1 MPLILSLKKAAA
13 AGISLRFIHVPLGE
27 GLPLA
32 LRCWMLTA
40 DADGTLGL
48 SSVYSQGCMAD
59 EAAGTLLASQPKP
72 ASAAGEAY
80 LAAAADRL
88 HAWWAG
94 DGSALNDADKLFS
107 KQLPGT
113 DFEKSVWAAA
123 RRVQPG
129 SCASYGD
136 IAGVIGVPRGAQ
148 AVGNALRRNPVLL
161 MTPCHRVLP
170 ASALEAA
177 KRAKRLGGAPYETV
191 GGFSGAM
198 TGPLTDLKR
207 HMLMWEAE
215 RFGSAEPALF

>member
-40 DADGTLGL
+40 DADGILGL

-80 LAAAADRL
+80 LAAA
-88 HAWWAG
+88 
-94 DGSALNDADKLFS
+94 ADKLFS

>member
-13 AGISLRFIHVPLGE
+13 AGISLRFIQVPLGE

-40 DADGTLGL
+40 DADGILGL

-59 EAAGTLLASQPKP
+59 EAAGTLLASRPTP

-88 HAWWAG
+88 HA
-94 DGSALNDADKLFS
+94 
-107 KQLPGT
+107 
-113 DFEKSVWAAA
+113 WAAA

>member
-1 MPLILSLKKAAA
+1 MFSNTEAGILASTVFEALEISGRRIEDIERCRPRRDA
-13 AGISLRFIHVPLGE
+13 AG
-27 GLPLA
+27 
-32 LRCWMLTA
+32 
-40 DADGTLGL
+40 D
-48 SSVYSQGCMAD
+48 
-59 EAAGTLLASQPKP
+59 
-72 ASAAGEAY
+72 
-80 LAAAADRL
+80 
-88 HAWWAG
+88 
-94 DGSALNDADKLFS
+94 
-107 KQLPGT
+107 
-113 DFEKSVWAAA
+113 AA
-123 RRVQPG
+123 RPLNQHDFAVKLPESFIAFKFLLNSAEKLVARREERNGQRH
-129 SCASYGD
+129 SARAEKQTHN
-136 IAGVIGVPRGAQ
+136 AGVIGVPRGAQ

>member
-1 MPLILSLKKAAA
+1 M
-13 AGISLRFIHVPLGE
+13 
-27 GLPLA
+27 
-32 LRCWMLTA
+32 
-40 DADGTLGL
+40 
-48 SSVYSQGCMAD
+48 
-59 EAAGTLLASQPKP
+59 
-72 ASAAGEAY
+72 
-80 LAAAADRL
+80 
-88 HAWWAG
+88 
-94 DGSALNDADKLFS
+94 
-107 KQLPGT
+107 
-113 DFEKSVWAAA
+113 
-123 RRVQPG
+123 QPG

-177 KRAKRLGGAPYETV
+177 KRAKRLGGKPYEAV

-207 HMLMWEAE
+207 HMLVWEAE

>member
-1 MPLILSLKKAAA
+1 MMRINFFPNSSRARTLK
-13 AGISLRFIHVPLGE
+13 
-27 GLPLA
+27 
-32 LRCWMLTA
+32 
-40 DADGTLGL
+40 
-48 SSVYSQGCMAD
+48 
-59 EAAGTLLASQPKP
+59 
-72 ASAAGEAY
+72 
-80 LAAAADRL
+80 
-88 HAWWAG
+88 
-94 DGSALNDADKLFS
+94 
-107 KQLPGT
+107 
-113 DFEKSVWAAA
+113 
-123 RRVQPG
+123 RVSGRPRG
-129 SCASYGD
+129 GSYGD

>member
-1 MPLILSLKKAAA
+1 MRGGPVTGAPSMMRINFFPNSSRARTLK
-13 AGISLRFIHVPLGE
+13 
-27 GLPLA
+27 
-32 LRCWMLTA
+32 
-40 DADGTLGL
+40 
-48 SSVYSQGCMAD
+48 
-59 EAAGTLLASQPKP
+59 
-72 ASAAGEAY
+72 
-80 LAAAADRL
+80 
-88 HAWWAG
+88 
-94 DGSALNDADKLFS
+94 
-107 KQLPGT
+107 
-113 DFEKSVWAAA
+113 
-123 RRVQPG
+123 RVSGRPG

>member
-13 AGISLRFIHVPLGE
+13 VGISLRFIRVPFGE

-40 DADGTLGL
+40 DADGILGL

-59 EAAGTLLASQPKP
+59 EAAGTLLASQPTP
-72 ASAAGEAY
+72 ASAAGESY
-80 LAAAADRL
+80 LAAAVDRL

-136 IAGVIGVPRGAQ
+136 IAGVIGVPRG
-148 AVGNALRRNPVLL
+148 LRLSGMRF
-161 MTPCHRVLP
+161 
-170 ASALEAA
+170 AA
-177 KRAKRLGGAPYETV
+177 I
-191 GGFSGAM
+191 
-198 TGPLTDLKR
+198 
-207 HMLMWEAE
+207 
-215 RFGSAEPALF
+215 LFC

>member
-40 DADGTLGL
+40 DADGILGL

-59 EAAGTLLASQPKP
+59 EAAGTLLASRPTP

-107 KQLPGT
+107 K
-113 DFEKSVWAAA
+113 
-123 RRVQPG
+123 
-129 SCASYGD
+129 
-136 IAGVIGVPRGAQ
+136 
-148 AVGNALRRNPVLL
+148 
-161 MTPCHRVLP
+161 
-170 ASALEAA
+170 
-177 KRAKRLGGAPYETV
+177 
-191 GGFSGAM
+191 
-198 TGPLTDLKR
+198 
-207 HMLMWEAE
+207 
-215 RFGSAEPALF
+215 

>member
-40 DADGTLGL
+40 DADGILGL

-59 EAAGTLLASQPKP
+59 EAAGTL
-72 ASAAGEAY
+72 
-80 LAAAADRL
+80 
-88 HAWWAG
+88 
-94 DGSALNDADKLFS
+94 
-107 KQLPGT
+107 
-113 DFEKSVWAAA
+113 FEKSVWAAA

>member
-1 MPLILSLKKAAA
+1 MRGGPVTGVLSMMRINFFPNSSQARTLK
-13 AGISLRFIHVPLGE
+13 
-27 GLPLA
+27 
-32 LRCWMLTA
+32 
-40 DADGTLGL
+40 
-48 SSVYSQGCMAD
+48 
-59 EAAGTLLASQPKP
+59 
-72 ASAAGEAY
+72 
-80 LAAAADRL
+80 
-88 HAWWAG
+88 
-94 DGSALNDADKLFS
+94 
-107 KQLPGT
+107 
-113 DFEKSVWAAA
+113 
-123 RRVQPG
+123 RVSG
-129 SCASYGD
+129 R
-136 IAGVIGVPRGAQ
+136 PRGAQ

>member
-13 AGISLRFIHVPLGE
+13 AGISLRFIQVPLGE

-40 DADGTLGL
+40 DADGILGL

-59 EAAGTLLASQPKP
+59 E
-72 ASAAGEAY
+72 
-80 LAAAADRL
+80 AAADRL

>member
-1 MPLILSLKKAAA
+1 MRGGPVTGVLSMMRINFFPNSSQARTLK
-13 AGISLRFIHVPLGE
+13 
-27 GLPLA
+27 
-32 LRCWMLTA
+32 
-40 DADGTLGL
+40 
-48 SSVYSQGCMAD
+48 
-59 EAAGTLLASQPKP
+59 
-72 ASAAGEAY
+72 
-80 LAAAADRL
+80 
-88 HAWWAG
+88 
-94 DGSALNDADKLFS
+94 
-107 KQLPGT
+107 
-113 DFEKSVWAAA
+113 
-123 RRVQPG
+123 RVSGRPRGG

>member
-40 DADGTLGL
+40 DADGILGL

-198 TGPLTDLKR
+198 TGPLRISSGTC
-207 HMLMWEAE
+207 
-215 RFGSAEPALF
+215 